1 MVNRDAIR
9 RSAERVHQ
17 LLDQELFDQALVA
30 IDELEIETRV
40 HTGGRPGLW
49 WARAVCYDVLDRRNE
64 AFDCIELA
72 VGLDPS
78 NASAWRSRRI
88 IMARLRELIAAE
100 SAPLDARR
108 GAFDRLRRSGEAA
121 CGDFLRVIPA
131 LVAAGYRVEALA
143 LATAARDVWATG
155 EFDDLIAQL
164 EREVN

>member
-17 LLDQELFDQALVA
+17 LLDQELFEQALVA
-30 IDELEIETRV
+30 VDELELETRV
-40 HTGGRPGLW
+40 HNGDRPGLW

-88 IMARLRELIAAE
+88 ILSRLRELIGIT
-100 SAPLDARR
+100 SVPLDIRR
-108 GAFDRLRRSGEAA
+108 GAFDRLQRSGEAE
-121 CGDFLRVIPA
+121 CGDFLRVIPV
-131 LVAAGYRVEALA
+131 LVDAGQRVEALE
-143 LATAARDVWATG
+143 LARRAREVWTTG
-155 EFDDLIAQL
+155 EFDEVIAQL